1 MEFATL
7 LHLLRNPPEVVG
19 SLWGE
24 SLLPKKGLTLLHS
37 SSKMGKSMLS
47 VNLAL
52 AGARGLPTFLG
63 QPLHGPFTTL
73 ILQSEI
79 HLRGV
84 YDRVDTMVKYL
95 MATQDGITEEHL
107 SRIYINLERTSR
119 LSDDA
124 TFLEFQQL
132 VRVLKPDFLILDPLA
147 HVLTSS
153 ENDNAIVG
161 AMLERLGLLRDD
173 PGCAIM
179 LIHHD
184 SKPTEGTSMRSPRQR
199 ARGADRLN
207 ADPDCILSLEPGAR
221 LATGPSGKLHVAS
234 RYGKSV
240 PPFSIRLNEENLWF
254 EQHIERGDPA
264 AIAIWVA
271 QFPNAQCSE
280 LELIMKIEEEW
291 GLHDP
296 KQHRAAHKY
305 IDTALEFNFIVQV
318 VVGDAVHFQLKKEH
332 TP

>member
-7 LHLLRNPPEVVG
+7 LHLLQNPPEVVG

-24 SLLPKKGLTLLHS
+24 ALLPKRGLTLFHS

-52 AGARGLPTFLG
+52 AGARGLTSFLG
-63 QPLHGPFTTL
+63 QPLNGPFTTL

-84 YDRVDTMVKYL
+84 YDRVDTMVKA
-95 MATQDGITEEHL
+95 MATHEGITEEHL
-107 SRIYINLERTSR
+107 SRVYINLERASR
-119 LSDDA
+119 LSEDA
-124 TFLEFQQL
+124 TFLEFQEL
-132 VRVLKPDFLILDPLA
+132 LRTIKPDFLILDPLA

-184 SKPTEGTSMRSPRQR
+184 SKPTEGTSMRAPRQR

-240 PPFSIRLNEENLWF
+240 APFSIRLNEETLWF
-254 EQHIERGDPA
+254 EQHVERGDPA

-271 QFPNAQCSE
+271 QFPKGQCSE
-280 LELIMKIEEEW
+280 EELITKIETEW

-296 KQHRAAHKY
+296 RQHRTAHKY
-305 IDTALEFNFIVQV
+305 IDTALEFNFIIQV
-318 VVGDAVHFQLKKEH
+318 VEGEAVHFHVKKEP